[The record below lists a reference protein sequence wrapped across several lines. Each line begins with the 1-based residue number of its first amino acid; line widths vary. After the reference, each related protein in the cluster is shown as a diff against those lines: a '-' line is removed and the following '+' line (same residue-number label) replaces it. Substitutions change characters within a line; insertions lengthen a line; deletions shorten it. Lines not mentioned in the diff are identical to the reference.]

1 MASLSLSTV
10 FPPGLFSGSAANP
23 TRRIES
29 LDEWLTSLTQPSA
42 LVEMGVVVACGLL
55 AWLVVSLVRRVSA
68 NTDENSIL
76 FGKRIID
83 GVLFPLLLLSLAY
96 VASMFLLRV
105 FPLAVFKVAI
115 PVLLS
120 LAVIRLGVKVLQAA
134 FKNAPW
140 VRALERSISWLAW
153 LAMLLWVSGLL
164 PVILGE
170 LDDIKWKM
178 GSTTLSVRT
187 MIEGALTAAI
197 VILITLWISSAIES
211 RLLRTATG
219 NELSL
224 RKAVSNATRVSLVFV
239 GLLLALSAVGIDLTV
254 FSVLGGAIGV
264 GVGFGLQ
271 KLAAN
276 YVSGFVMLAER
287 SVRIGDNVRVDN
299 FEGRITDIRAR
310 YTVIRA
316 LSGRESIVPNEMFI
330 SNRIENLSLADLQ
343 ILQSTVVSVGYDS
356 DVDLVMRLLS
366 DAALAQERVL
376 KDPGPAVHLT
386 NFGASGL
393 EFTLN
398 YWMTDPENGQQ
409 NLRSLVNLAV
419 LAALRQNGIEIP
431 FPQQVVHNL
440 PNANPEEKPDVT
452 TDTLQNDRK

>member
-1 MASLSLSTV
+1 MASVSFLSSLSLSTI
-10 FPPGLFSGSAANP
+10 FPPGLFSGSAAYP
-23 TRRIES
+23 KQRI
-29 LDEWLTSLTQPSA
+29 DNFDQWLSAITQPTA
-42 LVEMGVVVACGLL
+42 LVELAVLLACVLL
-55 AWLVVSLVRRVSA
+55 AWAVVRLVRHISR
-68 NTDENSIL
+68 NTDVTSIL

-83 GVLFPLLLLSLAY
+83 GVLFPLLLLLTAYTVSMPLAR
-96 VASMFLLRV
+96 L

-134 FKNAPW
+134 FSNAPW

-164 PVILGE
+164 PVVLEE
-170 LDDIKWKM
+170 LDAVHWKM

-187 MIEGALTAAI
+187 LLEGFLTASV
-197 VILITLWISSAIES
+197 VILITLWISSSIES
-211 RLLRTATG
+211 KLLRKATG

-224 RKAVSNATRVSLVFV
+224 RKAASNAIRVVLLFV
-239 GLLLALSAVGIDLTV
+239 GLMVALSTVGIDLTAL
-254 FSVLGGAIGV
+254 SVLGGAIGV

-287 SVRIGDNVRVDN
+287 SVRIGDNVRVDG
-299 FEGRITDIRAR
+299 FEGLITDIRAR
-310 YTVIRA
+310 YTVVRA

-330 SNRIENLSLADLQ
+330 SNRIENLSLADLRV
-343 ILQSTVVSVGYDS
+343 LQSTVVSVGYDS
-356 DVDLVMRLLS
+356 DVDLVMRLLA
-366 DAALAQERVL
+366 DAALSQERIL
-376 KDPGPAVHLT
+376 KDPGPAVNLT
-386 NFGASGL
+386 NFGPDGL

-409 NLRSLVNLAV
+409 NLRSLVNLAA
-419 LAALRQNGIEIP
+419 LAALRAHGIEIP
-431 FPQQVVHNL
+431 FPQRVLHTKGATKTE
-440 PNANPEEKPDVT
+440 PNSGANA
-452 TDTLQNDRK
+452 